1 MADDHSSQEILA
13 QISERLEY
21 LEYSLREQ
29 IMRIYAIE
37 QKLGLAP
44 PPSPPPVVATKA
56 VPPPPPPAAATV
68 SPPVEE
74 PPPPVGELSRMVE
87 TSPAEPR
94 GGQIAFTPE
103 GPVVVE
109 TSGPQFQPAATGI
122 EEATLGKASSSRDL
136 ETLIGGTWFNR
147 IGIIAIILGVGYFL
161 REAFRRGWIG
171 PQGRV
176 IIGVVIGIG
185 LLYGGERIRARGY
198 RSYAQ
203 GLSGGGIAIL
213 YLSFFAAFARF
224 GLIGQTPAF
233 LLMSLVTAT
242 AVLLAARYDA
252 LAIAILG
259 LIGGFLTPI
268 LLSTGQDNQPGLF
281 TYIALLDAGVLAL
294 AYFKQWR
301 VLNYLA
307 FGATV
312 LMSALWMLDWYAPEK
327 LWLTIFFLTL
337 LFVIFAV
344 LAIFHN
350 VINKRPTR
358 PLDLGLIFSN
368 AAIYF
373 TTCYGLL
380 ETEYRPYLGLFAL
393 LISAFYLSLG
403 YITHRR
409 DPEDRYLILT
419 FIGLATIFLTIA
431 VPIQFDQHWVT
442 MAWAIE
448 GSVLTWIGL
457 RAGNRTTRY
466 AAITVF
472 LVALGHWF
480 AIDLGESMFAH
491 AGSLIPVFNRR
502 GFSAMVLIA
511 SLAIT
516 ARLYRRYGQTVNSNE
531 RDGFDAACILAA
543 NFLALVWLSWDVQD
557 YFHQA
562 RANLPVADGEAA
574 EQNLRGR
581 LNNSNTFTLSALWIF
596 YALAAL
602 IIGISRNSRVLRL
615 GALFVLGLSIFKVL
629 TADARFYA
637 ATWHTLIFNQ
647 TFLTFALL
655 TAVLAFGA
663 WYYSRSAGIDQR
675 ERTTAIILLIA
686 AANVMAIFGLSLE
699 ARGFFEAESARRGF
713 ENRDKL
719 EDTKQFTLT
728 ALWTIYGATAVAIG
742 VRRQSKMIRF
752 GALGL
757 LAIAACKVLVV
768 DLGNYAAPWHRLIFN
783 QTFGAFV
790 FLIAALAC
798 ALWFYSRGEGINKDE
813 RSLVLAVLTIAL
825 NLFAII
831 GLSAEAVGRFD
842 SQISARDITED
853 FQDLLLGKRLSLSII
868 WAAYGGAM
876 LGIGLWRGN
885 RLLRVMALGL
895 LAITIVKVFLL
906 DLASL
911 DRIYRI
917 ISFIVLG
924 AILLAVSFLYQQWQ
938 RRESGKSL

>member
-1 MADDHSSQEILA
+1 MADDNSSQETLA
-13 QISERLEY
+13 RISERLEY

-44 PPSPPPVVATKA
+44 PPTPPVTVVTETA
-56 VPPPPPPAAATV
+56 PPPPQPIPTV
-68 SPPVEE
+68 TQPVEE
-74 PPPPVGELSRMVE
+74 PLSPIGELNPLIEPTPVE
-87 TSPAEPR
+87 PPGE
-94 GGQIAFTPE
+94 QMILTPE
-103 GPVVVE
+103 GLVHSE
-109 TSGPQFQPAATGI
+109 TSDSQFQPAATGI
-122 EEATLGKASSSRDL
+122 EQPASGKVSSSRDL
-136 ETLIGGTWFNR
+136 ETLIGGMWFNR

-176 IIGVVIGIG
+176 MIGVAIGIG
-185 LLYGGERIRARGY
+185 LLYAGERIRARGY

-252 LAIAILG
+252 LVIAILG

-268 LLSTGQDNQPGLF
+268 MLSTGHDNQTGLF
-281 TYIALLDAGVLAL
+281 TYITLLNAGVLAL

-307 FGATV
+307 FGAT
-312 LMSALWMLDWYAPEK
+312 LLIAAAWMLEWYAPEK
-327 LWLTIFFLTL
+327 LWLTIFFFTL

-358 PLDLGLIFSN
+358 PLDLGLIFAN
-368 AAIYF
+368 ASIYF
-373 TTCYGLL
+373 ATCYGLL
-380 ETEYRPYLGLFAL
+380 EIEYRPYLGLFAVL
-393 LISAFYLSLG
+393 MSAFYLGLG
-403 YITHRR
+403 YITYSR
-409 DPEDRYLILT
+409 DREDRYLILT
-419 FIGLATIFLTIA
+419 FLGLATIFLTLA

-457 RAGNRTTRY
+457 RAGNRATRY
-466 AAITVF
+466 AAVTVF
-472 LVALGHWF
+472 LIALYHWF
-480 AIDLGESMFAH
+480 AVDLGESAFVQAK
-491 AGSLIPVFNRR
+491 SFIPIFNRR
-502 GFSAMVLIA
+502 GLSALVLIA

-516 ARLYRRYGQTVNSNE
+516 ARLYRRYGRTIDDDE
-531 RDGFDAACILAA
+531 RSGFDAACVLAA
-543 NFLALVWLSWDVQD
+543 NILAIVWLSSDVQD
-557 YFHQA
+557 YFNQA
-562 RANLPVADGEAA
+562 RARLPVEGSENVDPKLS
-574 EQNLRGR
+574 EQLG
-581 LNNSNTFTLSALWIF
+581 NSNAFALSALWIC
-596 YALAAL
+596 YAFLAL
-602 IIGISRNSRVLRL
+602 VIGISRNSRVLRL
-615 GALFVLGLSIFKVL
+615 GALVLLGLTIFKVL
-629 TADARFYA
+629 IDDAGYHA

-647 TFLTFALL
+647 TFLVFALL
-655 TAVLAFGA
+655 VAALAFGA
-663 WYYSRSAGIDQR
+663 WYYSRTAGIDQN
-675 ERTTAIILLIA
+675 ERTMSITLLIA
-686 AANVMAIFGLSLE
+686 AANLVAIFGLSLE
-699 ARGFFEAESARRGF
+699 ARGFFEAENVRRGF
-713 ENRDKL
+713 EDWRKL
-719 EDTKQFTLT
+719 DDSKQFTLT
-728 ALWTIYGATAVAIG
+728 ALWTIYGTTALAIG
-742 VRRQSKMIRF
+742 VRRRSKMIRF

-757 LAIAACKVLVV
+757 LGIAAFKVLFV
-768 DLGNYAAPWHRLIFN
+768 DLGYYAAPWHRLVFN

-790 FLIAALAC
+790 LLVASFAC
-798 ALWFYSRGEGINKDE
+798 ALRFYSRSEGINENE
-813 RSLVLAVLTIAL
+813 RSPVLTVLTVAL

-842 SQISARDITED
+842 SQIRAGEIISDD
-853 FQDLLLGKRLSLSII
+853 FHDLLLGKRLSLSII
-868 WAAYGGAM
+868 WAVYGGAM

-895 LAITIVKVFLL
+895 LVITIGKVFLS

-911 DRIYRI
+911 DKIYRI

-924 AILLAVSFLYQQWQ
+924 AILLTVSFLYQQWQ
-938 RRESGKSL
+938 RRESEQNR